1 MNKERT
7 RDFAVMALLA
17 VLCIVVYGR
26 CLTFESTLYDDP
38 KIIFENPH
46 VQAGLTW
53 DSIRWAVLHP
63 NLGLYMPL
71 PTLTFMLDRE
81 LFGDWAGGYHGMTLA
96 WHILCI
102 CLFYWVMRR
111 LTGNFPAVLLAT
123 VLVAVH
129 PVQAMTV
136 NWVSARNEIM
146 PAVFMLLSIEMYR
159 RYCGMRNAEGQEQ
172 KDEGKRRKDEGG
184 MGKAEGRKQKDERGR
199 GTGKTGKMSE
209 KEKRMVTAR
218 TEAAITPAP
227 SACADAALPLSSFSL
242 HPLLYFSL
250 SVLFMLLGIFCKQG
264 IVVLPAVLLLL
275 DYWPL
280 GRIDL
285 SFRETGRTLR
295 RMAVLVLEKL
305 PFFAV
310 SAVGAVFAVYG
321 KREFGLIQEST
332 MEPLLK
338 NIGFAFTAYAR
349 YLGHLVFPERY
360 IMAYSV
366 SPEGPAWWMIAGA
379 ALLLAA
385 LTACVLTQLWK
396 RPWMVVFWGWFVL
409 FLFPVS
415 GIVRYAV
422 ESIALRYLYVPAA
435 GLYLLLGFA
444 LAELAARRGGDAAG
458 RQAAA
463 TPGWFWVVTVLLALL
478 AGGLAFRQSGFW
490 KDAETLALR
499 ALAVTDGQNAVAHNH
514 LSVIADKQGLSQKA
528 FAHAR
533 KAIELEPH
541 RNVWKSNYA
550 TALNRRQRYEETLE
564 LIGPVVKEQPDS
576 VTLLNLYGGALTGL
590 RRFQEAMPYLRHA
603 LEIEPRHTPSLYNLS
618 LCLIYSG
625 QEAEAKPLLERI
637 LEIQPSH
644 QAARKALEALGKGK
658 G

>member
-1 MNKERT
+1 MNKERI
-7 RDFAVMALLA
+7 RDLAVMGLLV

-26 CLTFESTLYDDP
+26 CLTFDSTLYDDP
-38 KIIFENPH
+38 KIIFENPK

-53 DSIRWAVLHP
+53 DSIRWAVLNP

-81 LFGDWAGGYHGMTLA
+81 LFGEWAGGYHGMTLA
-96 WHILCI
+96 WHILCV

-111 LTGNFPAVLLAT
+111 LTGNVAAVLVASI
-123 VLVAVH
+123 LVAVH

-146 PAVFMLLSIEMYR
+146 PAVCMLLSIEMYR
-159 RYCGMRNAEGQEQ
+159 RYCRMRNAEFGMRN
-172 KDEGKRRKDEGG
+172 GGEGG
-184 MGKAEGRKQKDERGR
+184 TSAEFGMRIAEWGKNAKGTKDTKDKAAQGRKTSAENIQGKA
-199 GTGKTGKMSE
+199 TGIDAGDS
-209 KEKRMVTAR
+209 AFR
-218 TEAAITPAP
+218 TPH
-227 SACADAALPLSSFSL
+227 SAFPILFFSL
-242 HPLLYFSL
+242 A
-250 SVLFMLLGIFCKQG
+250 VLFMFLGILCKQG

-280 GRIDL
+280 GRVEL
-285 SFRETGRTLR
+285 SFRNAGRTLR
-295 RMAVLVLEKL
+295 RMMVLTVEKL

-321 KREFGLIQEST
+321 KREFGMIQKST
-332 MEPLLK
+332 LEPLLK

-366 SPEGPAWWMIAGA
+366 PPEGPAWWMIAGA
-379 ALLLAA
+379 ALLLAV
-385 LTACVLTQLWK
+385 LTACALTQLWK
-396 RPWMVVFWGWFVL
+396 RPWVVVFWGWFVL

-435 GLYLLLGFA
+435 GLFLLLGFA
-444 LAELAARRGGDAAG
+444 LVELARRTAARGAGKDADAM
-458 RQAAA
+458 
-463 TPGWFWVVTVLLALL
+463 PGWFWAALVAIGL
-478 AGGLAFRQSGFW
+478 ISGGLAFRQSGFW
-490 KDAETLALR
+490 KDGETLALR
-499 ALAVTDGQNAVAHNH
+499 ALEVTKGENAVAHNH
-514 LSVIADKQGLSQKA
+514 LGVIADRRGLSKRA
-528 FAHAR
+528 FAHAQ

-541 RNVWKSNYA
+541 RNVWKANYA

-564 LIGPVVKEQPDS
+564 LIAPVLKEQPDS

-590 RRFQEAMPYLRHA
+590 RRFQEAEPHLRHA

-625 QEAEAKPLLERI
+625 REAEAKPLLEQI
-637 LEIQPSH
+637 LAIQPSH
-644 QAARKALEALGKGK
+644 QMAKKTLEALNKGK